1 MRKPLI
7 AANWKMYKT
16 VPEALDFV
24 RRFVP
29 LVKAASNVDIL
40 IAPPFTAISAVS
52 GALREKGRGDII
64 VSAQDV
70 FYEEKGAFTGEI
82 SPAMIKDAGASF
94 AIAGHSER
102 RQYFHETDGI
112 VNKKAKAALGAGL
125 GVVICVGETLEERN
139 TGRTFD
145 VVKRQVAEAL
155 SGFGQPDFRDTVL
168 AYEPV
173 WAIGTG
179 VTATPAQAQEAH
191 LFIRSVIKEIYG
203 GGTAGDMRI
212 LYGGSVKPDNVD
224 EIMSCPDV
232 DGALVGGASL
242 DPESFSRLVMFKK
255 G

>member
-1 MRKPLI
+1 
-7 AANWKMYKT
+7 MYKT
-16 VPEALDFV
+16 IPEALDYV
-24 RRFVP
+24 RLLVP
-29 LVKAASNVDIL
+29 LVEAASDVDML

-70 FYEEKGAFTGEI
+70 FYEEKGAFTGEV

-94 AIAGHSER
+94 AIVGHSER

-112 VNKKAKAALGAGL
+112 VNKKARAALGSGL
-125 GVVICVGETLEERN
+125 GAVICVGETLEERN

-155 SGFGQPDFRDTVL
+155 AGFAQPDFKDTVF

-179 VTATPAQAQEAH
+179 VTATPAQAQEVH
-191 LFIRSVIKEIYG
+191 LFIRSVIKEVFG
-203 GGTAGDMRI
+203 GDTAGDMRI
-212 LYGGSVKPDNVD
+212 LYGGSVKPGNID
-224 EIMSCPDV
+224 EIMACADV

-242 DPESFSRLVMFKK
+242 DPESFSKLVMFKK

>member
-1 MRKPLI
+1 MRRPLI

-16 VPEALDFV
+16 IPEALDYV
-24 RRFVP
+24 RRLVP
-29 LVKAASNVDIL
+29 LVEAASGVDML
-40 IAPPFTAISAVS
+40 IAPPFTAINAVA

-64 VSAQDV
+64 VSSQDV

-82 SPAMIKDAGASF
+82 SPVMVKDAGGSF
-94 AIAGHSER
+94 AIVGHSER

-112 VNKKAKAALGAGL
+112 VNKKAKAALGNGL
-125 GVVICVGETLEERN
+125 GIVICVGETLEERQ

-155 SGFGQPDFRDTVL
+155 AGFGQPDFRNTVF

-179 VTATPAQAQEAH
+179 VTATPAQAEEAH
-191 LFIRSVIKEIYG
+191 LFMRSVIKEIYG
-203 GGTAGDMRI
+203 GDTAGDMRI
-212 LYGGSVKPDNVD
+212 LYGGSVKPDNID
-224 EIMSCPDV
+224 EIMACPDV

-242 DPESFSRLVMFKK
+242 DPESFSRLVMFRK